1 MDDHTGQRGLCTT
14 RGMMAKLCKSA
25 CACGRVCVLFQAA
38 SALLVSATAAFG
50 QSEPWRAPSTPQRVE
65 PGIED
70 VGSRGVGRS
79 SLFVDLR
86 GGVGFSDVYT
96 FRKDSAFGVPR
107 SMFMRRSGAVTAVF
121 PRSAYVETRNGLRPT
136 IPAGTIFHLGDP
148 SRREAYG
155 IDRPRDEEESSVA
168 AAASSGRVLAQRED
182 RRIRMEAPPQTSG
195 PGASSTHFAAAA
207 GERLMSDR
215 EREAQAERA
224 KHEPQPKSLWTN
236 EAYRQ
241 GRIEQLVAL
250 ARDGE

>member
-1 MDDHTGQRGLCTT
+1 MDQHMGQRGLRKT
-14 RGMMAKLCKSA
+14 RGMMAMRLLIPA
-25 CACGRVCVLFQAA
+25 AILLLA
-38 SALLVSATAAFG
+38 SAALG
-50 QSEPWRAPSTPQRVE
+50 QSEPWHVPSPQRVE

-86 GGVGFSDVYT
+86 GGVGFSEVYT
-96 FRKDSAFGVPR
+96 FRKESAFGVPR

-148 SRREAYG
+148 ARREMFG
-155 IDRPRDEEESSVA
+155 IDRPREEEESS

-182 RRIRMEAPPQTSG
+182 RRIRMDAPLQTSG
-195 PGASSTHFAAAA
+195 PGASSTHFAAASS
-207 GERLMSDR
+207 ERLMSDR
-215 EREAQAERA
+215 EREAEAERA
-224 KHEPQPKSLWTN
+224 KKQEPPPRSLWTN

-250 ARDGE
+250 ARDGG